1 MGGAHNN
8 SFFLDG
14 ELIVSRVT
22 RQLAP
27 RPGNGSCV
35 VVIREVHTT
44 TMQQMCMDCEHA
56 HAKGHIWHSQIDGR

>member
-14 ELIVSRVT
+14 ELSVSRVA
-22 RQLAP
+22 RQVVP
-27 RPGNGSCV
+27 RLGNGFCT

-56 HAKGHIWHSQIDGR
+56 HAKDSQAGRY